1 MSDKRKENAF
11 IRMVD
16 FLKKEFKTAE
26 KLPTPGTIVAA
37 VRTELHKRIDYATG
51 RKLQRRL
58 KLAGY
63 PLAIKALTVVAGT
76 KQHDLE
82 VAHEPQ
88 GARRHTA
95 SHGQ

>member
-1 MSDKRKENAF
+1 MDSKRSREAVQ
-11 IRMVD
+11 RMVD
-16 FLKKEFKTAE
+16 FLKKEFKSAE

-51 RKLQRRL
+51 RRLQYQL
-58 KLAGY
+58 KRAGY
-63 PLAIKALTVVAGT
+63 PLAIKALTIVAGA